1 MTTTTLESQPAE
13 VEKVELTK
21 EERRHLSK
29 GARSE
34 RRLAFTLIGPSV
46 IVMLAVAGAP
56 MAYAIYLSFQ
66 RYDLRFP
73 NLAKFIGFQNY
84 ATVLQNHFWWNAFI
98 ITVIITVVS
107 VAVEFVLGL
116 TLAMVMYR
124 TVIGKGLIR
133 TFILVPYGLVTV
145 IAAYGWQFAWTP
157 STGYL
162 ANLFGRTHAPL
173 THTFTAVLLIIL
185 AEVWKTTPFMS
196 LLLLAG
202 LALVPDDLL
211 KAARIDGATAWQ
223 RLTRVI
229 LPLMK
234 PAILVAL
241 LFRSLDA
248 FRIFDN
254 IYIMTNGAN
263 NTGSVSILA
272 YDNLFT
278 GLNLGIGSTISVLIF
293 ICVVIIAFL
302 FIKFFGAAA
311 PGSDLEE

>member
-1 MTTTTLESQPAE
+1 MPAQPAA
-13 VEKVELTK
+13 VERVELTK

-29 GARSE
+29 GARAE
-34 RRLAFTLIGPSV
+34 RKLGFMLIAPSV

-56 MAYAIYLSFQ
+56 MGYAIYLSFN

-73 NLAKFIGFQNY
+73 HLARWIGFANY
-84 ATVLQNHFWWNAFI
+84 STVLENSFWWRAFL

-107 VAVEFVLGL
+107 VVIEFVLGMAFAL
-116 TLAMVMYR
+116 VMHRTLVTR
-124 TVIGKGLIR
+124 GLIR
-133 TFILVPYGLVTV
+133 TFILIPYGLVTV
-145 IAAYGWQFAWTP
+145 IAAFGWQYAWTP
-157 STGYL
+157 GTGYL
-162 ANLFGRTHAPL
+162 ANLFGRNHAPL
-173 THTFTAVLLIIL
+173 THTFTAVILIIL

-202 LALVPDDLL
+202 LALVSEDLL
-211 KAARIDGATAWQ
+211 KAATIDGATAWQ
-223 RLTRVI
+223 RFTRVI

-241 LFRSLDA
+241 LFRTLDA

-254 IYIMTNGAN
+254 IYVMTGGAN

-293 ICVVIIAFL
+293 ICVGIIAFL
-302 FIKFFGAAA
+302 FVKFFGAAA
-311 PGSDLEE
+311 PGSDLEES